1 MLPCLNPLDINVHPF
16 GTRVKKD
23 GTLGHALSFG
33 MSSLPDSR
41 DGINVFCDGSDPLF
55 VRPSTGEVSRG
66 FIVPCGKCVNCRRNR
81 SFRWSR
87 RILMESDGVP
97 SDDMCFL
104 TLTYDDEHLPS
115 DGELHY
121 EHVQKWLKRLRKD
134 CPRPLRF
141 FLCGEYGDL
150 YDRCHWHVI
159 LFGYDF
165 FTGSK
170 VAGYSED
177 CTPLFHN
184 SMIDKSWPFGFA
196 EFGMVTPASIQYV
209 AGYVTKKLKAD
220 RSSHKVQPFV
230 RMSLKPGIGHK
241 FLLKNA
247 DKIARDE
254 GFYLNGKF
262 YRVDAASLRFLL
274 REEKI
279 DSYHTELIK
288 EKQAKV
294 AEMLSN
300 QYKLVSNVDK
310 RDVDKTLAMW
320 YNTVNRL
327 GNIYGRKG

>member
-1 MLPCLNPLDINVHPF
+1 MLPCLSPLTINVFPD
-16 GTRVKKD
+16 GTSTKKD
-23 GTLGHALSFG
+23 GSPGHALTFG
-33 MSSLPDSR
+33 MSSLRNSRLGFNVIPDSAPDMR
-41 DGINVFCDGSDPLF
+41 F
-55 VRPSTGEVSRG
+55 VTPSGEVACG
-66 FIVPCGKCVNCRRNR
+66 YLVPCGRCVNCRRNK

-87 RILMESDGVP
+87 RLLMESDGVP

-104 TLTYDDEHLPS
+104 TLTYDDEHLPP

-121 EHVQKWLKRLRKD
+121 EHVQKWLKRLRKQ

-150 YDRCHWHVI
+150 FDRPHWHII

-177 CTPLFHN
+177 GTPLFHN
-184 SMIDKSWPFGFA
+184 SMIDKSWTFGFA

-220 RSSHKVQPFV
+220 RCNHKVQPFV
-230 RMSLKPGIGHK
+230 RMSLKPGIGHN

-262 YRVDAASLRFLL
+262 YRVDSVSLRFLL
-274 REEKI
+274 REDKI
-279 DSYHTELIK
+279 DSYHTEMIK
-288 EKQAKV
+288 EKQAQV
-294 AEMLSN
+294 AELLTN
-300 QYKLVSNVDK
+300 QYKLVSSADK

-327 GNIYGRKG
+327 GNLYGKKV